1 MLSLLQKNEVDII
14 RSMMRSPTLEVVSFS
29 LRHVVRSWILNLV
42 LVFFASALDDVH
54 IQRWYFIRFLFLEM
68 LIES

>member
-42 LVFFASALDDVH
+42 LVFFASALDDVR
-54 IQRWYFIRFLFLEM
+54 IQRWYYPKVSL
-68 LIES
+68 S